1 MTIDLATGFYFFG
14 LAGGTN
20 FFGASGFLVYSASP
34 KRSSS
39 AAFGAY
45 FFSYFLAGF
54 FPLKAL
60 CASFGR
66 SFDPIVLSAPTMV
79 KYQLVR
85 FL

>member
-1 MTIDLATGFYFFG
+1 

-45 FFSYFLAGF
+45 LAYSFLAAF

-60 CASFGR
+60 
-66 SFDPIVLSAPTMV
+66 
-79 KYQLVR
+79 
-85 FL
+85 